1 MIMTEILS
9 RASMAMA
16 FAGTLVM
23 PGLAFAQASPAPPHT
38 HLEKTIGQQQ
48 ATKAQVLRS
57 LIVMNARRASLQG
70 GKLTLTKP
78 EPR

>member
-38 HLEKTIGQQQ
+38 HL
-48 ATKAQVLRS
+48 
-57 LIVMNARRASLQG
+57 
-70 GKLTLTKP
+70 
-78 EPR
+78 